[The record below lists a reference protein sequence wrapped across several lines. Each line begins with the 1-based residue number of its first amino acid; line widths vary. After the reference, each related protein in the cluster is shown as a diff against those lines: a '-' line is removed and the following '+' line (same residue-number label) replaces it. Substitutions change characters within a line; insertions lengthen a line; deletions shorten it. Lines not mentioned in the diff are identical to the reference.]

1 MIICHFITSLDKS
14 SGGPPRSLKTSVE
27 MILESKPDFKIIIFS
42 LESPNMIDFNNQP
55 NLEIILLPKNYFKFK
70 EKVSYYLKKYNPDL
84 IHIQGIWEFKNHMF
98 IKLTRKLK
106 IPYLISTRGML
117 EAWSLKVGWLKKRVA
132 LLAYQKDD
140 LKFASCLHA
149 TAKSEEDSIKNIIS
163 DASIEII
170 PNSINLNEFPDYVKK
185 ENQIRKILFLSRIHP
200 KKGIELL
207 INSWGKIDKKFK
219 ANWEIEIVG
228 NGDEKYIQ
236 KLNNIISSQH
246 LKSEIKISKPV
257 FNEDKIEKYRTANLF
272 VLPTYSENFG
282 VVVAESLA
290 CKVPVITTKGT
301 PWEDLESFGCGKWID
316 IGEAPLKKSLEEM
329 LLKNFQE
336 LLVMGENGRK
346 LVMNKYNSKF
356 VSKEM
361 ASLYKSLNKNND

>member
-27 MILESKPDFKIIIFS
+27 MILESTPDFKIIIFS
-42 LESPNMIDFNNQP
+42 LESSNMIDFKKHP
-55 NLEIILLPKNYFKFK
+55 NLEVILLPKNYFKFK
-70 EKVSYYLKKYNPDL
+70 NKVSYYLRKHNPDL
-84 IHIQGIWEFKNHMF
+84 IHIQGIWEFKNHVF

-132 LLAYQKDD
+132 LIAYQKRD
-140 LKFASCLHA
+140 LKFARCIHA
-149 TAKSEEDSIKNIIS
+149 TAKSEEDSIKNILS
-163 DASIEII
+163 GANIEIV
-170 PNSINLNEFPDYVKK
+170 PNSIDLVEFPDYVKK
-185 ENQIRKILFLSRIHP
+185 ENQIKKILFLSRIHH

-207 INSWGKIDKKFK
+207 INSWRKIDKKLK
-219 ANWEIEIVG
+219 ENWEVEIVG

-236 KLNNIISSQH
+236 KLNNIISSMY
-246 LKSEIKISKPV
+246 LENEVKITKPV
-257 FNEDKIEKYRTANLF
+257 FNQDKIEKYRSANLF

-301 PWEDLESFGCGKWID
+301 PWQDLESFGCGKWID
-316 IGEAPLKKSLEEM
+316 IGEVPLKKSLEEM
-329 LLKNFQE
+329 LLKTFQE

-346 LVMNKYNSKF
+346 LVMNNYNSKF
-356 VSKEM
+356 VSEDM
-361 ASLYKSLNKNND
+361 AALYKRLK